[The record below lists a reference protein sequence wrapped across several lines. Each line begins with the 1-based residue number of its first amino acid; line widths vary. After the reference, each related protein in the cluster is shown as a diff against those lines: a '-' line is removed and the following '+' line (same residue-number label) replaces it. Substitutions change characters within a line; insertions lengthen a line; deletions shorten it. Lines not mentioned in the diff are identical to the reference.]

1 MKLILKSLLSM
12 AVISG
17 AIIPFMVAHNQK
29 HKL

>member
-17 AIIPFMVAHNQK
+17 AIIPFIGCTQPK